1 MKGGKIPQNTPDQG
15 PEGIVVVNKELMLAV
30 LAFASLVN
38 ATGPATPL
46 WTPPLA
52 QQSGAPDSKGLQ
64 AKDWPAPSDAE
75 IKARAQK
82 LISNQHR
89 NDKALDEYERV
100 EHQVSQTGGDYPRVL
115 EDRTFRVV
123 PTGSGTMKLLLKA
136 DGKSSDPADYRKQL
150 QAWADVLSLMLK
162 TEDPRTK
169 TAVAK
174 WQKRQQERAELVD
187 ASPQAFSL
195 NWVGIETRNG
205 RRCDVLDLQPNPNF
219 HPHSILQ
226 EAISHVVAKI
236 WIDHEA
242 DQMVRAEARLLKDV
256 SFGGGIL
263 GKLYRGGVFSL
274 EQAEV
279 SPGLWL
285 PSRYQYDFTAR
296 KFLFTFEEHQYIE
309 ASQYH
314 WDGPPKQA
322 LAIAQ
327 NELATGKMAYGA
339 Q

>member
-1 MKGGKIPQNTPDQG
+1 
-15 PEGIVVVNKELMLAV
+15 VNKELTLAV
-30 LAFASLVN
+30 LVFASLVN
-38 ATGPATPL
+38 AAGAGIPPRILPANQRL
-46 WTPPLA
+46 
-52 QQSGAPDSKGLQ
+52 GAPGQNGIQ
-64 AKDWPAPSDAE
+64 AKDWAAPSDAE
-75 IKARAQK
+75 IKAGAQK
-82 LISNQHR
+82 LIANQHR

-123 PTGSGTMKLLLKA
+123 PTGSGTMKLLLRTDSKPA
-136 DGKSSDPADYRKQL
+136 DPADYRKQL
-150 QAWADVLSLMLK
+150 QAWADVLALMLK

-169 TAVAK
+169 AAVAK

-187 ASPQAFSL
+187 TSPQAFSL
-195 NWVGIETRNG
+195 SWVGIETRNG

-219 HPHSILQ
+219 HPHTILQ

-242 DQMVRAEARLLKDV
+242 NQMVRAEAHLLKDV

>member
-1 MKGGKIPQNTPDQG
+1 V
-15 PEGIVVVNKELMLAV
+15 IVIVNKEFTVAMLV
-30 LAFASLVN
+30 VASLVG
-38 ATGPATPL
+38 AGTVQPWGTLPALRASASDPTTIRAAE
-46 WTPPLA
+46 WA
-52 QQSGAPDSKGLQ
+52 Q
-64 AKDWPAPSDAE
+64 DWPAPSDAE
-75 IKARAQK
+75 LKARAQK
-82 LISNQHR
+82 LIANQHR
-89 NDKALDEYERV
+89 NDRALEEYERV
-100 EHQVSQTGGDYPRVL
+100 EHQVSRTGGDYPRVL

-123 PTGSGTMKLLLKA
+123 PTGSGTMKLLLKT
-136 DGKSSDPADYRKQL
+136 DGKSTDPADYRKQL
-150 QAWADVLSLMLK
+150 QAWADVLALMMK
-162 TEDPRTK
+162 TEDLRTK
-169 TAVAK
+169 AAVAK

-187 ASPQAFSL
+187 TSPQAFLL

-219 HPHSILQ
+219 HPHTILQ
-226 EAISHVVAKI
+226 EAMSHVVAKI

-242 DQMVRAEARLLKDV
+242 LQLVRAEARLLKDV

-274 EQAEV
+274 EQTEV
-279 SPGLWL
+279 SPGVWL

-314 WDGPPKQA
+314 RDGPPKQA

-327 NELATGKMAYGA
+327 NELATGKMTYGA

>member
-1 MKGGKIPQNTPDQG
+1 
-15 PEGIVVVNKELMLAV
+15 
-30 LAFASLVN
+30 
-38 ATGPATPL
+38 
-46 WTPPLA
+46 
-52 QQSGAPDSKGLQ
+52 
-64 AKDWPAPSDAE
+64 
-75 IKARAQK
+75 
-82 LISNQHR
+82 
-89 NDKALDEYERV
+89 
-100 EHQVSQTGGDYPRVL
+100 
-115 EDRTFRVV
+115 VV

-136 DGKSSDPADYRKQL
+136 GGKSSDPADYRKQL

-174 WQKRQQERAELVD
+174 WQKRQQERVELVD

>member
-1 MKGGKIPQNTPDQG
+1 VNGKLTTALL
-15 PEGIVVVNKELMLAV
+15 VA
-30 LAFASLVN
+30 ASLLNV
-38 ATGPATPL
+38 ASSPAPFL
-46 WTPPLA
+46 SPSQPRQNSPSA
-52 QQSGAPDSKGLQ
+52 QAKQ
-64 AKDWPAPSDAE
+64 AKDSSTPPTAAE
-75 IKARAQK
+75 LSASAQK
-82 LISNQHR
+82 LIANQHR
-89 NDKALDEYERV
+89 NDAALEQYERI
-100 EHQVSQTGGDYPRVL
+100 EHQVSRTGGDSPRVI

-123 PTGSGTMKLLLKA
+123 PTGSGTMKLILKL
-136 DGKSSDPADYRKQL
+136 DDKPSDPAEYRKQL
-150 QAWADVLSLMLK
+150 QAWADLLALMLR
-162 TEDPRTK
+162 TDDPRTK
-169 TAVAK
+169 AAVAK

-187 ASPQAFSL
+187 SSPQAFTLS
-195 NWVGIETRNG
+195 WVGIENRDG

-219 HPHSILQ
+219 HPHTILQ

-236 WIDHEA
+236 WVDRDA
-242 DQMVRAEARLLKDV
+242 NQMVRAEAHLLKDV

-263 GKLYRGGVFSL
+263 GKLYRGGVFSID
-274 EQAEV
+274 QMEV
-279 SPGLWL
+279 SPGVWF

-314 WDGPPKQA
+314 RDGPPKEA